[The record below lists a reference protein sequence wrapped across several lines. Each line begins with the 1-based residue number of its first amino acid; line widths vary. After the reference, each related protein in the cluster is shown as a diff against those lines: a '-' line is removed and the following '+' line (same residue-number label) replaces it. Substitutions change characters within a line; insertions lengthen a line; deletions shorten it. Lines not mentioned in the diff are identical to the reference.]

1 MRVHTA
7 AVPATKYL
15 PMRIHCKFTTDSDV
29 PNNVSD
35 KTFEVGDHDE
45 PTHDLVVKIFLE
57 KNGLADHD
65 FNKIGHTLTKRGYKY
80 DIVGVV

>member
-1 MRVHTA
+1 MRIHTA

-15 PMRIHCKFTTDSDV
+15 PLRIHCKFTTDSDV
-29 PNNVSD
+29 PNNVND

-45 PTHDLVVKIFLE
+45 STHDLVVKIFLE
-57 KNGLADHD
+57 QRGLADHD

-80 DIVGVV
+80 EVVGVV